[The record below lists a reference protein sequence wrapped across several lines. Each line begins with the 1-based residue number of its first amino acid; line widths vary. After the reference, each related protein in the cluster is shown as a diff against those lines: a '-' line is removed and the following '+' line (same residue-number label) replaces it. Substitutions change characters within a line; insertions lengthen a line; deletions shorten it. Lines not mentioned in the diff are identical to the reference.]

1 MLCSILKC
9 LTNPKSCFSCL
20 VFFAHIPSLL
30 FKMLIFIFRHWER
43 QEQLPPTLKMKPL
56 QKADQEQQDPLE
68 YLQSDEDE
76 EDEKTGPH
84 SAARR
89 RLQEQRER
97 MHGALALI
105 ELANIASAQLRQ

>member
-1 MLCSILKC
+1 M
-9 LTNPKSCFSCL
+9 KS
-20 VFFAHIPSLL
+20 
-30 FKMLIFIFRHWER
+30 
-43 QEQLPPTLKMKPL
+43 L

-76 EDEKTGPH
+76 EDEKNGPH
-84 SAARR
+84 AAARR

-105 ELANIASAQLRQ
+105 ELANLASAQLRQ